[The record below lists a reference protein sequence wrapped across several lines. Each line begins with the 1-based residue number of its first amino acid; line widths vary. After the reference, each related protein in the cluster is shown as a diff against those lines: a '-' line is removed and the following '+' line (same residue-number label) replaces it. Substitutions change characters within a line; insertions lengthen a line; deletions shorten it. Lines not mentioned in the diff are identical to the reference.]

1 MELPAAASFHA
12 GSGFMT
18 RQRPT
23 QPHSFENEKLARA
36 YVETYLKVHF
46 WLVPE
51 VQLTHWSGKRLKI
64 DYIAI
69 PRSANFRAPILGI
82 EVKRGYGAFK
92 DFSAVLRQSIDYR
105 GSTICDK
112 RSTRFQGV
120 RLPYVFV
127 FPAIASIDG
136 PSLTSVYQSWMKGA
150 IRLAGQFNVGVIDD
164 QTFWLSGHPWW
175 SMDTG
180 HHGLDSWWTANKVGS
195 K

>member
-1 MELPAAASFHA
+1 
-12 GSGFMT
+12 MT
-18 RQRPT
+18 RQRPIT
-23 QPHSFENEKLARA
+23 RPIQPHDFENEKLARA
-36 YVETYLKVHF
+36 YVESQLGIHF

-51 VQLTHWSGKRLKI
+51 VQLEHWSGKRLKI

-69 PRSANFRAPILGI
+69 PRSANFRVPIFGI
-82 EVKRGYGAFK
+82 EVKRGYNAFR
-92 DFSAVLRQSIDYR
+92 DFSSVLRQSIDYR

-112 RSTRFQGV
+112 RSTRFQGE

-127 FPAIASIDG
+127 FPAIASVEG
-136 PSLTSVYQSWMKGA
+136 ASAHSYQAWMKGA

-175 SMDTG
+175 SIDTG
-180 HHGLDSWWTANKVGS
+180 NHGLDSWWTKDKVGS